1 GACCSAI
8 DSSRSVQRSYISA
21 AGGQPARQRE
31 AKDRM
36 EMSSEEYGR
45 RVRRAGPPSRL
56 GRDCLWAFFVGGGI
70 CTAGEALRQPFLGAG
85 AGAVP
90 AGTLTNRAPLAP
102 SAGVPAL

>member
-1 GACCSAI
+1 MGCCIRKTSL
-8 DSSRSVQRSYISA
+8 SVQKTDISA
-21 AGGQPARQRE
+21 PGGHTAHQSE

-56 GRDCLWAFFVGGGI
+56 GRDCLWAFGVGGGI
-70 CTAGEALRQPFLGAG
+70 CTAGEALRQALLGAG